1 MSTLQQPGP
10 PAATPLLD
18 GLVSFLRDDGW
29 PVEVS
34 AAPTPVV
41 ETRCAGAATEWACV
55 GRTFEPQ
62 GQVVFD
68 SALPV
73 EVPQELAGGMA
84 LLLSCLNW
92 DLHTGSFA
100 ISTATGAL
108 RLRTSL
114 AVTGEARQLTPAA
127 AKALVYANVLIVDR
141 CIEALKEVAAG
152 RLSIEDALDRL
163 AL

>member
-1 MSTLQQPGP
+1 VTAPVATSV
-10 PAATPLLD
+10 ATPLLD
-18 GLVSFLRDDGW
+18 GLVAFLRDDGW
-29 PVEVS
+29 PVELVG
-34 AAPTPVV
+34 APVPTVT
-41 ETRCAGAATEWACV
+41 TRCAGATTEWACT

-73 EVPQELAGGMA
+73 EVPQAMAGGIA
-84 LLLSCLNW
+84 LLLTCINW

-100 ISTATGAL
+100 LDTATGAM

-114 AVTGEARQLTPAA
+114 VVAGETPLLRPAA
-127 AKALVYANVLIVDR
+127 AKGLVYANVLIVDR
-141 CIEALKEVAAG
+141 CLAPLQEVAAG
-152 RLSIEDALDRL
+152 TLSIEAALERV